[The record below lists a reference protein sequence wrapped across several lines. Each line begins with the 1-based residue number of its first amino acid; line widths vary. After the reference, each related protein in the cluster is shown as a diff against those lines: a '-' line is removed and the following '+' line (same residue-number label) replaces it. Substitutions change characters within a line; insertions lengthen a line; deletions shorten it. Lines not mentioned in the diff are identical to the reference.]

1 MSQQEFK
8 LPEIGEGVIEGE
20 IVEWHI
26 EAGGAISKDQVAV
39 SVLTDKAT
47 VEIACPLNGTL
58 AVILKKSG
66 ETINVGEPLALV
78 EDGVQEKEPRNEPPS
93 VSHEKKD
100 LEKGIT
106 AFVLPEIGEGV
117 MEGELLQWFVSE
129 GDPIVKDQNLFS
141 ILTDKATLEIT
152 SPFNGHVSNIK
163 IAPGDTVM
171 VGKEVMSIETSDIK
185 PGNMVKPV
193 EFLSPKEESSVP
205 VSTRSD
211 TIPLAS
217 PAVRKK
223 ARELGFLLTDIQGTG
238 KNNRITMP
246 DLIHFSKHKKLAI
259 PIPEK
264 VEPVPE
270 STSPGKREPIKGLRK
285 AIFTTMTLA
294 KRMVPHFTYVE
305 EVEMDALMAMRS
317 DLQQDASDKGVSL
330 SFLPFIVVAV
340 TKALVKFPMI
350 NVSVDE
356 TRHDIVFHPEIHLG
370 IATSTPRGLMVPVV
384 KHTTRKSLFQLS
396 AEIAELSTKART
408 LKAGLEDLSGSTFT
422 ITSLGK
428 LGGLL
433 ATPIINYPEA
443 GILGIHEIKERAVV
457 RNGHITIRKMMNLA
471 GSFDHRIIDG
481 DVGAAFIQEVRTLL
495 EHPARLLV

>member
-26 EAGGAISKDQVAV
+26 VAGDTVSKDQVTV

-58 AVILKKSG
+58 AVILKKAG
-66 ETINVGEPLALV
+66 ETIAVGEPLALV
-78 EDGVQEKEPRNEPPS
+78 EDGVEEKEGRNES
-93 VSHEKKD
+93 SSISHEKK
-100 LEKGIT
+100 KTKKHIT
-106 AFVLPEIGEGV
+106 PFVLPEIGEGV

-129 GDPIVKDQNLFS
+129 GDPIEKDQNLFS

-152 SPFNGHVSNIK
+152 SPFKGHVSELK
-163 IAPGDTVM
+163 IAPGETAM
-171 VGKEVMSIETSDIK
+171 VGKAVMSIETSDIK
-185 PGNMVKPV
+185 PGNTDKPL
-193 EFLSPKEESSVP
+193 ESMSPKPASSVP
-205 VSTRSD
+205 VGLGSD

-223 ARELGFLLTDIQGTG
+223 ARELGILLKNIHGTG

-246 DLIHFSKHKKLAI
+246 DLIHFSEQKKLAI

-264 VEPVPE
+264 LEPGPGNK
-270 STSPGKREPIKGLRK
+270 SPGKREPIKGLRK
-285 AIFTTMTLA
+285 AIFTNMTLS
-294 KRMVPHFTYVE
+294 KRIVPHFTYVE

-317 DLQQDASDKGVSL
+317 DLKQNASDKGVSL
-330 SFLPFIVVAV
+330 SFLPFVVVAV

-356 TRHDIVFHPEIHLG
+356 TQHEIVFHPEIHLG

-384 KHTTRKSLFQLS
+384 KHTTRKSLFQLA
-396 AEIAELSTKART
+396 AEISELSTKARA

-443 GILGIHEIKERAVV
+443 GILGIHEIKDRAVV
-457 RNGHITIRKMMNLA
+457 RNGQITIRKMMNLA

-481 DVGAAFIQEVRTLL
+481 DVGAAFIQEVRALL